1 MTMPIG
7 SVSETNLT
15 LSFTNKRTFACPHA
29 SSSLRSGHSTADLL
43 PQNIDIVAAMGDS
56 VAAGKGLWL
65 NPEIEMRGAAFPIG
79 GDTDIDEI
87 ISIPN
92 VLRQFNSKLEGQS
105 HGMGTIEQLP
115 QSQMNCARSGAQSAD
130 MLEQAKELVRR
141 LQFHYGPRAIRS
153 KWLLIII
160 TVGTDQ
166 LTACPFAYY
175 QCYTA
180 HWQRCECA
188 RSHSSASMKELLY
201 SWKDVFCKLE
211 NLFNRKEKPTFA
223 LIALPFVVMP
233 DGDDPNSFLIQK
245 HLLLNSPQFKSEI
258 FQECPYFRT
267 QANRAVCRLVSSP
280 QLSSN
285 DSIAALMTLRRQHMR
300 QHLLLV
306 IAIIFVCALISV
318 IVFGT
323 IFYRMGLK
331 AKRSRFDVL
340 KGV

>member
-7 SVSETNLT
+7 AVFETNLT
-15 LSFTNKRTFACPHA
+15 LSFTSKRTFACPHA

-43 PQNIDIVAAMGDS
+43 PQNIDIIAAMGDS
-56 VAAGKGLWL
+56 IAYVFANDYLFILINNVLQAGKGLWL
-65 NPEIEMRGAAFPIG
+65 NSEIEMRGAAFPIG

-115 QSQMNCARSGAQSAD
+115 QSQMNCARSGAQSVD
-130 MLEQAKELVRR
+130 MLEQVSDCQSLATAKELVRR

-166 LTACPFAYY
+166 
-175 QCYTA
+175 
-180 HWQRCECA
+180 
-188 RSHSSASMKELLY
+188 SSASIKELLY

-245 HLLLNSPQFKSEI
+245 HLLLNR
-258 FQECPYFRT
+258 YF
-267 QANRAVCRLVSSP
+267 
-280 QLSSN
+280 
-285 DSIAALMTLRRQHMR
+285 
-300 QHLLLV
+300 
-306 IAIIFVCALISV
+306 IIIHSLISHNLQSHSFS
-318 IVFGT
+318 IYSTG
-323 IFYRMGLK
+323 
-331 AKRSRFDVL
+331 
-340 KGV
+340 